1 MFLRSNSLRISGIAP
16 EITQIQLQVPLARF
30 LYPQKNVFRRDT
42 PILSSRT
49 ATQERRSGLRFLPH
63 EQRRHPCPTSMSE
76 NPTTIITSA
85 EEQETS
91 RNGKTINLDELYVR
105 LDHLQDALASVS
117 ETLNNIYLELKNSRG
132 NAAEAEPGKPE
143 AEAVTDPAAAPGSE
157 PAPARKKRGRPKRA
171 EAAAPEQGQDAV
183 QPAPRRRGRPR
194 KNPVAVEPVSETSSE
209 PVGEPANEMDG
220 HAASTPAAEAT
231 DSEPVAVTQDLPFV
245 PQDEQPEDNPAGTL
259 PYAYVDPEIPAA
271 PKKRGRPK
279 KHPAPD
285 AAPTTATTGGKRRG
299 RPRKAQ
305 AGNGETLKDATLQV
319 ISEEQNS
326 TPDTCDVPQIAAADE
341 PAELSVVAELDAI
354 RDIEQDIMQRDD
366 IETLKPENDE
376 PGKENG
382 IIKLDHAKRG
392 KKRKH
397 KKKQSG
403 PWDQLVLGKL
413 YDVRDAH
420 KAIKNAEYSGTEEIG
435 GLTLHC
441 FKIGNELFKF
451 SEPSLRQFSTITES
465 EGTA

>member
-1 MFLRSNSLRISGIAP
+1 
-16 EITQIQLQVPLARF
+16 
-30 LYPQKNVFRRDT
+30 
-42 PILSSRT
+42 
-49 ATQERRSGLRFLPH
+49 
-63 EQRRHPCPTSMSE
+63 MSE
-76 NPTTIITSA
+76 NKTTIITSA
-85 EEQETS
+85 EEQKTS
-91 RNGKTINLDELYVR
+91 GNGKTINLDELYVR
-105 LDHLQDALASVS
+105 LDHLQDALVSVS

-143 AEAVTDPAAAPGSE
+143 AEAVTDPAAVQEPE

-171 EAAAPEQGQDAV
+171 EAAATEQRQDTV
-183 QPAPRRRGRPR
+183 QPVPRRRGRPR
-194 KNPVAVEPVSETSSE
+194 KNPVAAEPASEAVSE
-209 PVGEPANEMDG
+209 PVCEPGGDQDTHTA
-220 HAASTPAAEAT
+220 PEAT
-231 DSEPVAVTQDLPFV
+231 AADTESAAVTQDLPFV
-245 PQDEQPEDNPAGTL
+245 PQDEQPEDDPAGTM

-285 AAPTTATTGGKRRG
+285 AAPATATTGGKRRG

-305 AGNGETLKDATLQV
+305 AGNGEVLKDATLQV

-326 TPDTCDVPQIAAADE
+326 TSETCDVPQTAAADE

-366 IETLKPENDE
+366 IEALKPENDE
-376 PGKENG
+376 PGKGNG

>member
-1 MFLRSNSLRISGIAP
+1 MS
-16 EITQIQLQVPLARF
+16 
-30 LYPQKNVFRRDT
+30 KN
-42 PILSSRT
+42 
-49 ATQERRSGLRFLPH
+49 Q
-63 EQRRHPCPTSMSE
+63 
-76 NPTTIITSA
+76 TTIITSA
-85 EEQETS
+85 GEQETS
-91 RNGKTINLDELYVR
+91 RNGKTIDLDELYVR

-117 ETLNNIYLELKNSRG
+117 ETLNNIYLELKNSHG

-143 AEAVTDPAAAPGSE
+143 AEAATDPAAVPGPA
-157 PAPARKKRGRPKRA
+157 PAPARKKRGRPKRT
-171 EAAAPEQGQDAV
+171 EAAATEQGQDAV

-194 KNPVAVEPVSETSSE
+194 KNPVAAEPASEAVSE
-209 PVGEPANEMDG
+209 PVCEPAGVADE
-220 HAASTPAAEAT
+220 HTASAPAAAVT
-231 DSEPVAVTQDLPFV
+231 DTEPAAVTQDLPFV
-245 PQDEQPEDNPAGTL
+245 PQDEQPEDDPSGTL
-259 PYAYVDPEIPAA
+259 PYACADPEITAA

-279 KHPAPD
+279 KHPASD
-285 AAPTTATTGGKRRG
+285 AVPATATTGGKRRG

-305 AGNGETLKDATLQV
+305 AGNGEVLKDATLQV
-319 ISEEQNS
+319 IGEEQNS
-326 TPDTCDVPQIAAADE
+326 TPDACDVPQIAAADE

-354 RDIEQDIMQRDD
+354 RDIEQDIMQCDD

-376 PGKENG
+376 PDKAVG